1 MLKNYPKFQK
11 FLKDQ
16 KNLENRCQ
24 VWYNIS
30 MVNGRH
36 IKGGH
41 ILACPL
47 FINKYLCIEAKYDW
61 TTFGQVG
68 SQSKPIT
75 DAKFM
80 C

>member
-1 MLKNYPKFQK
+1 
-11 FLKDQ
+11 
-16 KNLENRCQ
+16 
-24 VWYNIS
+24 

-41 ILACPL
+41 ILPCSL